1 VIERGGSMF
10 TSLELHNYKSLVELN
25 VSFLK
30 KKDIAKKLIVV
41 YGENGVGKSNFASAF
56 FTLYESMQ
64 TLSVR
69 KAIMAFLEDKKEYA
83 NKDSFIRAV
92 SSKLRDTEA
101 IIKNCKTIDSS
112 DNMSLKFGFNIGGK
126 EGSYLIEYDDTQIV
140 RERLEYAL
148 VKNRCV
154 LFDISLNER
163 KINKKLFLESEYAY
177 EVEENLT
184 KYKGRHSLLSII
196 YNDLEEKANEYVQKR
211 IHPALYKIIGD
222 FVTMSVSLKHGN
234 HGEFD
239 KIGVS
244 HEILSQLKSGTLNIE
259 DEEELDKA
267 EELLNN
273 FFTQTYSDIKEVFYK
288 KEVINEK
295 SFKYELFFKKKI
307 YGNLIDVSYE
317 LESTGTLHLLKIL
330 PYLLM
335 SVEGT
340 VVVIDELDTGIHD
353 LLVENL
359 LNSIIDSIGGQ
370 LIVTTHNTMILDS
383 EIDPEYIYTFVV
395 DRDAKKELVPIVE
408 FENRVHPN
416 LNYRNRYLKGM
427 YGGIPNIADID
438 FDELS
443 DILD

>member
-1 VIERGGSMF
+1 MF
-10 TSLELHNYKSLVELN
+10 TSLELHNYKSLVDLN

-92 SSKLRDTEA
+92 SSKLRDTET

>member
-1 VIERGGSMF
+1 MF

-92 SSKLRDTEA
+92 SSKLRDTET
-101 IIKNCKTIDSS
+101 IIKNCKTIDSP

>member
-1 VIERGGSMF
+1 MF

-92 SSKLRDTEA
+92 SSKLRDTET

-273 FFTQTYSDIKEVFYK
+273 FFTQTYSDIKDVFYK

>member
-1 VIERGGSMF
+1 MF

-41 YGENGVGKSNFASAF
+41 YGENGVGKSDFASAF

>member
-1 VIERGGSMF
+1 MF
-10 TSLELHNYKSLVELN
+10 TSLKLQNYKSLVELN
-25 VSFLK
+25 VSFLQK
-30 KKDIAKKLIVV
+30 KGVPKKMIIV

-56 FTLYESMQ
+56 FTLCESMQ

-69 KAIMAFLEDKKEYA
+69 KAVMTFLEEKQETA
-83 NKDSFIRAV
+83 NRDAFIRAV

-101 IIKNCKTIDSS
+101 IIKNCRTIDSS
-112 DNMSLKFGFNIGGK
+112 NNMLLEFGFNMDGK
-126 EGSYLIEYDDTQIV
+126 EGSYLIEYDDIQIV
-140 RERLEYAL
+140 HERLEYAL

-163 KINKKLFLESEYAY
+163 KINKKLFLESEYAN

-184 KYKGRHSLLSII
+184 KYKGKHSLLSII
-196 YNDLEEKANEYVQKR
+196 FNDIEEKADGYVKKR
-211 IHPALYKIIGD
+211 VHPALYKIMGNFI
-222 FVTMSVSLKHGN
+222 TMSVNLKHGN
-234 HGEFD
+234 HGKLG

-244 HEILSQLKSGTLNIE
+244 HEILSELQSGTLNVE

-273 FFTQTYSDIKEVFYK
+273 FFIRTYSDIKEVFYK
-288 KEVINEK
+288 REK
-295 SFKYELFFKKKI
+295 VDEKKFKYVLYFKKKI
-307 YGNLIDVSYE
+307 YGNLVDVSYNS
-317 LESTGTLHLLKIL
+317 ESTGTLHLLNIL

-335 SVEGT
+335 SVEGS

-370 LIVTTHNTMILDS
+370 LIITTHNTMILDS
-383 EIDPEYIYTFVV
+383 EINPEYIYTFVV

-408 FENRVHPN
+408 FEDRMHPN

-438 FDELS
+438 FGELK

>member
-1 VIERGGSMF
+1 MF

-383 EIDPEYIYTFVV
+383 EIDPEYIYTFVI

>member
-1 VIERGGSMF
+1 MF

-92 SSKLRDTEA
+92 SSKLRDTET

-288 KEVINEK
+288 KEDINEK

>member
-1 VIERGGSMF
+1 MF

-92 SSKLRDTEA
+92 SGKLRDTEA

>member
-1 VIERGGSMF
+1 MF

-335 SVEGT
+335 SVEET

>member
-1 VIERGGSMF
+1 MF

-196 YNDLEEKANEYVQKR
+196 YNDLEEKANEYVQKI

>member
-1 VIERGGSMF
+1 MI

-92 SSKLRDTEA
+92 SSKLRDTET

>member
-1 VIERGGSMF
+1 MF

-101 IIKNCKTIDSS
+101 IIENCKTIDSS

>member
-1 VIERGGSMF
+1 M
-10 TSLELHNYKSLVELN
+10 
-25 VSFLK
+25 K

>member
-1 VIERGGSMF
+1 MF

>member
-1 VIERGGSMF
+1 MF

-92 SSKLRDTEA
+92 SSKLRDTET
-101 IIKNCKTIDSS
+101 IIKSCKTIDSS

>member
-1 VIERGGSMF
+1 MF

-184 KYKGRHSLLSII
+184 KYNGRHSLLSII

>member
-1 VIERGGSMF
+1 MF

-101 IIKNCKTIDSS
+101 IIKNCKTIDSY

>member
-1 VIERGGSMF
+1 MF

-196 YNDLEEKANEYVQKR
+196 YNDLEEKANKYVQKR

>member
-1 VIERGGSMF
+1 MF

-196 YNDLEEKANEYVQKR
+196 YNDLEEKAKEKKKKR

>member
-1 VIERGGSMF
+1 MF

-196 YNDLEEKANEYVQKR
+196 YNDIEEKANEYVQKR

>member
-1 VIERGGSMF
+1 MF

-92 SSKLRDTEA
+92 SSKLRDTET
-101 IIKNCKTIDSS
+101 IVKNCKTIDSS

>member
-1 VIERGGSMF
+1 MF

-92 SSKLRDTEA
+92 SGKLRDTEA

-184 KYKGRHSLLSII
+184 KYKGRHSILSII

>member
-1 VIERGGSMF
+1 MF

-196 YNDLEEKANEYVQKR
+196 YNDLEETANEYVQKR

>member
-1 VIERGGSMF
+1 MF

-101 IIKNCKTIDSS
+101 IINNCKTIDSS

>member
-1 VIERGGSMF
+1 MF

-234 HGEFD
+234 HVEFD

>member
-1 VIERGGSMF
+1 MF

-92 SSKLRDTEA
+92 SSKLRDTET

-177 EVEENLT
+177 EVEENFT

>member
-1 VIERGGSMF
+1 MF

-69 KAIMAFLEDKKEYA
+69 KAIMTFLEDKKEYA

-92 SSKLRDTEA
+92 TSKLRDTEA

-126 EGSYLIEYDDTQIV
+126 EGSYLIEYDDAQIV
-140 RERLEYAL
+140 HERLEYAL

-184 KYKGRHSLLSII
+184 KYKGRHSFLSII
-196 YNDLEEKANEYVQKR
+196 YNDVEEKANGYVQKR

-259 DEEELDKA
+259 DEKELDKA

-307 YGNLIDVSYE
+307 YGNLIDVSYK

-395 DRDAKKELVPIVE
+395 DRDAKKELIPIVE
-408 FENRVHPN
+408 FENRAHPN

-427 YGGIPNIADID
+427 YGGIPNVADID

>member
-1 VIERGGSMF
+1 MF

-112 DNMSLKFGFNIGGK
+112 DNMSLKFGFNIGEK

>member
-1 VIERGGSMF
+1 MF

-112 DNMSLKFGFNIGGK
+112 DNMSLKFGFNIEGK

>member
-1 VIERGGSMF
+1 MF

-112 DNMSLKFGFNIGGK
+112 DNMSLKIGFNIGGK

>member
-1 VIERGGSMF
+1 MF

-177 EVEENLT
+177 EVEGNLT

>member
-1 VIERGGSMF
+1 MF

-92 SSKLRDTEA
+92 SSKLMDTET

>member
-1 VIERGGSMF
+1 MF

-244 HEILSQLKSGTLNIE
+244 HEILNQLKSGTLNIE

>member
-1 VIERGGSMF
+1 MF

-92 SSKLRDTEA
+92 SSKLRDTET

>member
-1 VIERGGSMF
+1 MF

-239 KIGVS
+239 KVGVS

>member
-1 VIERGGSMF
+1 MF

-69 KAIMAFLEDKKEYA
+69 KAIMALLVDKKEYA

>member
-1 VIERGGSMF
+1 MF

-41 YGENGVGKSNFASAF
+41 YGEYGVGKSNFASAF

-92 SSKLRDTEA
+92 SSKLRDTET